1 MKTKKAQ
8 GLSLNMIVIGA
19 IALVVLVV
27 VITIFISGMR
37 ESRPKEEQTCA
48 EANGFLSA
56 ANVPNGVHFI
66 ISPTQCANIG
76 GSPILGKFSDVAPP
90 MVCCNKGACD
100 NVKKTFFD
108 FEGKKFATIAEAKSY
123 VETEFA
129 LQPDEIAGKRSSISE
144 KFDCFKGHYDSDPKY
159 QADCCI

>member
-27 VITIFISGMR
+27 VITIFISGAR
-37 ESRPKEEQTCA
+37 STRPKDVKSCA
-48 EANGFLSA
+48 EANGFSEASA
-56 ANVPNGVHFI
+56 VPNGVHFI
-66 ISPTQCANIG
+66 ISPTQCASIG
-76 GSPILGKFSDVAPP
+76 GSPILGKFSDVTAP

-100 NVKKTFFD
+100 KTKELKWTYGSTYFD
-108 FEGKKFATIAEAKSY
+108 NKEEAEILAAQQGNRIT
-123 VETEFA
+123 VQQEMVCVTGR
-129 LQPDEIAGKRSSISE
+129 EING
-144 KFDCFKGHYDSDPKY
+144 PKY

>member
-1 MKTKKAQ
+1 
-8 GLSLNMIVIGA
+8 MIVIGA

-48 EANGFLSA
+48 EANGFSSTA
-56 ANVPNGVHFI
+56 VPSGVHFI
-66 ISPTQCANIG
+66 ISPTQCASIG